1 MLGKGEDARAAE
13 VLALAHFS
21 RGDRESAIA
30 AQERAIRLQENA
42 KLKRTY
48 EQQLEK
54 YRKDDPKPVPYT
66 PRPKPNAAG
75 AGATS
80 PAAAT
85 PPTPPATATP
95 ASPATPPSAV

>member
-1 MLGKGEDARAAE
+1 MSL
-13 VLALAHFS
+13 
-21 RGDRESAIA
+21 
-30 AQERAIRLQENA
+30 RAIRLQENA

-75 AGATS
+75 AGAN
-80 PAAAT
+80 T
-85 PPTPPATATP
+85 PGGAPVNAP
-95 ASPATPPSAV
+95 ASTGGSM